1 MMNIDGAFLMGVAAI
16 LTSVANLWR
25 AARSGRAEEP
35 WHGSCAHR
43 RQIGEM
49 THEKS
54 DRNSSWGS
62 DRPAGW

>member
-25 AARSGRAEEP
+25 AARSGGAEEP

-43 RQIGEM
+43 RQIGE
-49 THEKS
+49 TKNEKS
-54 DRNSSWGS
+54 DRNSIWGS
-62 DRPAGW
+62 DRPAGR

>member
-1 MMNIDGAFLMGVAAI
+1 MMNIDGTFLMGVAAI
-16 LTSVANLWR
+16 LTSLAKLWR
-25 AARSGRAEEP
+25 AAEEP
-35 WHGSCAHR
+35 WHDSCAHR

-62 DRPAGW
+62 DRPAGR

>member
-25 AARSGRAEEP
+25 AARSGGAEEP

-54 DRNSSWGS
+54 GRNSIWGS
-62 DRPAGW
+62 DRPAGR